1 MGGRMIRTIAAAA
14 AGLFTLLPANAD
26 LNPDNWTS
34 LVVED
39 SVPTSASTNSVWHF
53 WPDQQNNARILVK
66 ELSNQQA
73 VTHALLETA
82 SPVTLTPPTW
92 TRNELLE
99 MANPNKEGV
108 FLPNGS
114 DGGEMFAAHQNSGA
128 QQKLYCTSYLSGFTA
143 SERIDP
149 TNESISTISNISAFR
164 DPSGNLHVA
173 YVSNAGTN
181 SERLRYARRAA
192 GGEWEMTWVS
202 FTGSTSPGYVKG
214 TAVIASSL
222 DDVRLYFIYDTSATN
237 SLLKATPK
245 KIGSVLTIVHQDYP
259 LENIE
264 NFVDNS
270 VAASRVNGA
279 ERIFY
284 FAVTSVTQRVLKR
297 LTGTTKAELQTVTV
311 GTDATNG
318 PQPRRIFTAIAPDGK
333 QRIAWYEGRNRRIH
347 YLKPQTTAAE
357 IPYTAGTPVQVANN
371 LSNIPDSDLL
381 GFHFSSNGLPFL
393 LYRRLMNEG
402 YVAYPKDSFDF
413 DGNKRADLLDVAFNS
428 TTAGLIALPIDK
440 TEKRLKL
447 RFPTIGSSAAQTTGA
462 NIATVTSAEEN
473 LKYAIQVS
481 TDMVNWTTIG
491 NPASVTYTNTND
503 GGQNPNQRRTFTA
516 TLTQEAPG
524 ITPKRFARL
533 SVTRTAQPDY

>member
-1 MGGRMIRTIAAAA
+1 MIRTILAAAT
-14 AGLFTLLPANAD
+14 GLLMLPPAKAD

-34 LVVED
+34 VVVED
-39 SVPTSASTNSVWHF
+39 SASPTGNTAWHF
-53 WPDQQNNARILVK
+53 WPDQQNNARILAK
-66 ELSNQQA
+66 ELSNQD
-73 VTHALLETA
+73 VVSHMLLETTA
-82 SPVTLTPPTW
+82 PVTLTPPSW
-92 TRNELLE
+92 TRNDLLD

-114 DGGEMFAAHQNSGA
+114 DGGDMFAGHQNSGG
-128 QQKLYCTSYLSGFTA
+128 QQKLYCTNYLNGFAA

-149 TNESISTISNISAFR
+149 VNEAISTISNISAFR

-173 YVSNAGTN
+173 YVSDAGTTN
-181 SERLRYARRAA
+181 ERLRYARHPA

-222 DDVRLYFIYDTSATN
+222 DDVRLYFTYDTPTTN

-245 KIGSVLTIVHQDYP
+245 KIGSVLTIIHQDYP

-270 VAASRVNGA
+270 VTASRFNGT

-284 FAVTSVTQRVLKR
+284 FAVTSLTQRVLKR
-297 LTGTTKAELQTVTV
+297 LVGTTKAELQTVTI
-311 GTDATNG
+311 GTNAASG
-318 PQPRRIFTAIAPDGK
+318 PLPRSIFTATAPDGK

-357 IPYTAGTPVQVANN
+357 IPYVSGTPITLANN
-371 LSNIPDSDLL
+371 GLGLTDANLL
-381 GFHFSSNGLPFL
+381 GFHFSANGLPFL
-393 LYRRLMNEG
+393 LYRRLLNDG

-413 DGNKRADLLDVAFNS
+413 NGNKRADLLDVAFNS
-428 TTAGLIALPIDK
+428 TNAGLEVLPIDP
-440 TEKRLKL
+440 TEKRMKL
-447 RFPTIGSSAAQTTGA
+447 RFPTIGSSAAQTTGS
-462 NIATVTSAEEN
+462 NIATVTSSEQN
-473 LKYAIQVS
+473 LKYAVQVS

-491 NPASVTYTNTND
+491 NQASVTYSFTND

-516 TLTQEAPG
+516 VLTQEAPG
-524 ITPKRFARL
+524 NTAKRFARL